1 MKDPQAE
8 GAIQIRVERLTQI
21 FNMLDPD
28 PFGSRDLAPEAESFI
43 VEWAEELPAGAPL
56 SILVH
61 LPAAQAALTEAQGLP
76 DALAHFFAYRA
87 ATLAREL
94 KELFHT
100 GRIALLIGLCV
111 LALCLIIAQSVAG
124 RIGERTFSDFVAE
137 GLIIVG
143 WVALWRPLEI
153 FLYDWWPVLR
163 RRNLYRRIAAARIE
177 VRGSERDA

>member
-1 MKDPQAE
+1 VPTA
-8 GAIQIRVERLTQI
+8 
-21 FNMLDPD
+21 
-28 PFGSRDLAPEAESFI
+28 
-43 VEWAEELPAGAPL
+43 APL
-56 SILVH
+56 SIMVH
-61 LPAAQAALTEAQGLP
+61 LPAAQATSPDAAGLP
-76 DALAHFFAYRA
+76 DALGHFFAYRA

-111 LALCLIIAQSVAG
+111 LGICLVIAQSVAG

-153 FLYDWWPVLR
+153 FLYDWWPLLR
-163 RRNLYRRIAAARIE
+163 RRNLYRRIAAARVE
-177 VRGSERDA
+177 VRTEAGA